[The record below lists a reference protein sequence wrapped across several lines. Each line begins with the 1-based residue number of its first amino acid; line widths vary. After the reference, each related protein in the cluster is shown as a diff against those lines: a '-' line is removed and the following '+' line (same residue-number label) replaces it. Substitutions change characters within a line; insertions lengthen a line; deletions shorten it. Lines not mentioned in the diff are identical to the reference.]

1 MKQAA
6 AMTLFPNVFHLFPL
20 SLFLFSFMLIL
31 VLLVPSKDNLEA
43 LKQVRLVLKIHRHKH
58 PGTHLPCQFVFTNL
72 EKSLVRTEAKSL
84 GSGILASGQ
93 IDG

>member
-43 LKQVRLVLKIHRHKH
+43 LKQVRLVLKI
-58 PGTHLPCQFVFTNL
+58 PTDTNT
-72 EKSLVRTEAKSL
+72 LVHTSPANLSSR
-84 GSGILASGQ
+84 I
-93 IDG
+93 